1 VGYDCYET
9 SKVNT
14 SEFHFLHVQA
24 FSHATLKGPNGLVR
38 EGRGVLE
45 QLVIGAHQ
53 PSGFKGLQDM
63 AK

>member
-1 VGYDCYET
+1 MVLGGR
-9 SKVNT
+9 
-14 SEFHFLHVQA
+14 QM
-24 FSHATLKGPNGLVR
+24 LVWW
-38 EGRGVLE
+38 GCGVLE